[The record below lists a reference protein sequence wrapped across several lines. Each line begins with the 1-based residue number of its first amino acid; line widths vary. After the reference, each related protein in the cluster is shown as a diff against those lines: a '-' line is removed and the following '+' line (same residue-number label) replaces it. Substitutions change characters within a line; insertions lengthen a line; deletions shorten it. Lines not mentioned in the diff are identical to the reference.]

1 MIRGQ
6 DNYITTWLE
15 GVGGIDGPLRN
26 VYPENESDPQFLM
39 SCSVGDEVIYL
50 NDEYQDG
57 VTPERL
63 NAPKQRL
70 DFTHIIKTKPKAPM
84 KRSAEQPLY
93 GEYNNQQLG
102 INLDPLDEAY
112 MIRITDES
120 GKAIYEKTVNAGNI
134 VALSIDISDYPKD
147 RYTVTIENSFESFTG
162 QFDAKTTG
170 IIEVINKKL
179 EEKDVIYNLQGQ
191 RFFLLQK
198 GLNIVNGRK
207 VLVR

>member
-1 MIRGQ
+1 
-6 DNYITTWLE
+6 
-15 GVGGIDGPLRN
+15 
-26 VYPENESDPQFLM
+26 M

-120 GKAIYEKTVNAGNI
+120 GKAIYEKTINAGN
-134 VALSIDISDYPKD
+134 
-147 RYTVTIENSFESFTG
+147 NSMLKQQE
-162 QFDAKTTG
+162 
-170 IIEVINKKL
+170 L
-179 EEKDVIYNLQGQ
+179 
-191 RFFLLQK
+191 
-198 GLNIVNGRK
+198 
-207 VLVR
+207 